1 MIASCVGYV
10 AECGTNPTQLVI
22 IREGERVLRIAT
34 HNVNGIRAAVRRGY
48 RAWVDARDLDVICLQ
63 EVRAPREEVP
73 ADVADGY
80 HLAFDAGDR
89 AGRNGVAVLTREEPS
104 AIRVGIGS
112 AEFDL
117 HGRYVEVDL
126 PGITVASLYLPK
138 GDVYG
143 PKYEA
148 KMRFMAEFEAY
159 LKQARTRAKKSSR
172 ELLVCGDFNIA
183 HAEVDIKAW
192 KANLKSDGFLP
203 EERAWL
209 TELFGAAKFVDVI
222 RMLYP
227 DQAGPYSWWS
237 WRGKAFDNDAGW
249 RIDYHVAS
257 AGLAERAAAGTVDRA
272 ASYAERISDHAP
284 VTVDYDI

>member
-1 MIASCVGYV
+1 MLTVS
-10 AECGTNPTQLVI
+10 
-22 IREGERVLRIAT
+22 T
-34 HNVNGIRAAVRRGY
+34 HNVNGIRAAMRRGY
-48 RAWVDARDLDVICLQ
+48 RDWVDARDLDVICLQ
-63 EVRAPREEVP
+63 EVRAPREAIPEESF
-73 ADVADGY
+73 AGY

-89 AGRNGVAVLTREEPS
+89 AGRNGVAVLTREAPS
-104 AIRVGIGS
+104 AIRVGFGS
-112 AEFDL
+112 DEFDL

-126 PGITVASLYLPK
+126 NGITVASLYLPK

-159 LKQARTRAKKSSR
+159 LKRARTRAHQSGR
-172 ELLVCGDFNIA
+172 EFLVCGDFNIA

-192 KANLKSDGFLP
+192 KSNLKSEGFLP
-203 EERAWL
+203 EERAWVS
-209 TELFGAAKFVDVI
+209 EIVGSAKFVDVI
-222 RMLYP
+222 RRLYP

-249 RIDYHVAS
+249 RIDYHLAS
-257 AGLAERAAAGTVDRA
+257 AGLAERAVKGTVDRA

-284 VTVDYDI
+284 VTVHYDI